1 MGGWVGKARE
11 MEPRQT
17 GHRTLEV
24 TAAWK
29 RAAEA
34 WRRPWRFS
42 GVPVRLLQLAAT
54 LEARRHPEML
64 FLDLFSISSGME
76 FSVEM
81 FTERRE
87 KKRAPGNRGESQP
100 MDLYPFRIK
109 L

>member
-1 MGGWVGKARE
+1 

-17 GHRTLEV
+17 GNRTLEV

-34 WRRPWRFS
+34 WRRPRQRPLHSS
-42 GVPVRLLQLAAT
+42 GVPARLLELAAT
-54 LEARRHPEML
+54 LEARRHPEIL
-64 FLDLFSISSGME
+64 FLDLFSISRRME
-76 FSVEM
+76 FSVAM
-81 FTERRE
+81 FTEQRE

>member
-1 MGGWVGKARE
+1 

-17 GHRTLEV
+17 SRRTLDV
-24 TAAWK
+24 TTAWK

-34 WRRPWRFS
+34 WGRPLQRPRCSS

-54 LEARRHPEML
+54 LEARRHPEIL

-76 FSVEM
+76 FSVQM